1 MNVDLL
7 SFFIFL
13 FAEETEVMKKAELE
27 TGKESGVCYCHKFSV
42 NY

>member
-27 TGKESGVCYCHKFSV
+27 IGRERRVLF
-42 NY
+42 